1 MTVPSGEVTVLMS
14 WPRFVEAGRVNLMTA
29 GTATTHRSRTV
40 AIHRSGDAVPRAQ
53 AHHRSSPPWRDLAAS
68 ASLLVRIRML
78 VPSDAACSSGA
89 SANRRS
95 PRSSASAVVRPN
107 GRALAAGLAEDQGDV
122 HVEVNVGHPQARDL
136 ATPGAGVEE
145 EGDQGGVPARF
156 EALAGAGGEQPP

>member
-89 SANRRS
+89 SANTTGTRLRQLLRDAEAQGS
-95 PRSSASAVVRPN
+95 LPISAGAESLHEQLQLLPS
-107 GRALAAGLAEDQGDV
+107 RAL
-122 HVEVNVGHPQARDL
+122 R
-136 ATPGAGVEE
+136 
-145 EGDQGGVPARF
+145 
-156 EALAGAGGEQPP
+156 

>member
-89 SANRRS
+89 SANTC
-95 PRSSASAVVRPN
+95 
-107 GRALAAGLAEDQGDV
+107 Q
-122 HVEVNVGHPQARDL
+122 HPQVQSQGHGRDD
-136 ATPGAGVEE
+136 E
-145 EGDQGGVPARF
+145 QG
-156 EALAGAGGEQPP
+156 